1 MKNLICTVLCLAL
14 LCCAALPA
22 VAEEQTPLT
31 AAQVI
36 AQLKS
41 NDAVGEL
48 WFPVMREG
56 FAFNE
61 LEIGAD
67 GSYRFLTKPTDI
79 TAPNEAP
86 HGWTLVQAA
95 FVTAYNTDARFSPYQ
110 TALRKAGAAN
120 SLSLSDEAADL
131 LVYERSG
138 VQYIDPNPAPAK
150 RRSISYTYYGI
161 VGSEAWP
168 NCKASGWAY
177 GRWKDGDVV
186 TGSMVEVLVP
196 VSKQYL
202 LSIALMA
209 IGDTTDDGL
218 PRRED
223 GTVDFVAFFMQHL
236 DFRFTTLGDADLNGQ
251 VNAVDGL
258 LTLKHAVQKADITDE
273 LAFALADWDDDGAL
287 DAGDALHTLQK
298 AVGKAR

>member
-1 MKNLICTVLCLAL
+1 MKNLICTVLCLTL
-14 LCCAALPA
+14 LCGAALPA

-31 AAQVI
+31 AAQVVT
-36 AQLKS
+36 QLKS

-138 VQYIDPNPAPAK
+138 VQYIDPNPAK
-150 RRSISYTYYGI
+150 KLRFSYLYYGI
-161 VGSEAWP
+161 AGSEAWP
-168 NCKASGWAY
+168 DCKVAGWQLSQ
-177 GRWKDGDVV
+177 WKDGDVLA
-186 TGSMVEVLVP
+186 GNMLEVLVP

-223 GTVDFVAFFMQHL
+223 GTVDFGSSIIIRFVFLILFLKQFTQHPL
-236 DFRFTTLGDADLNGQ
+236 DVVDAS
-251 VNAVDGL
+251 
-258 LTLKHAVQKADITDE
+258 
-273 LAFALADWDDDGAL
+273 
-287 DAGDALHTLQK
+287 
-298 AVGKAR
+298 GKEAEGER

>member
-14 LCCAALPA
+14 LCGAALPA
-22 VAEEQTPLT
+22 AAEEQTPLT

-79 TAPNEAP
+79 TAPNKAP
-86 HGWTLVQAA
+86 YGLTLVQAA

-131 LVYERSG
+131 LVYEQST

-150 RRSISYTYYGI
+150 RRSISYRYYGI
-161 VGSEAWP
+161 AGSEAWP
-168 NCKASGWAY
+168 NCKVSGWEYAQ
-177 GRWKDGDVV
+177 WINGDVLG
-186 TGSMVEVLVP
+186 GSMLEVLVP

-202 LSIALMA
+202 LSLTLTV
-209 IGDTTDDGL
+209 IGDTSYDGL

-223 GTVDFVAFFMQHL
+223 GTVDFVAFFMQQL
-236 DFRFTTLGDADLNGQ
+236 DFRYVTTGDADLNGQ

-258 LTLKHAVQKADITDE
+258 LTLKHAAQKAEITDE
-273 LAFALADWDDDGAL
+273 LAFALADWNDDGAL
-287 DAGDALHTLQK
+287 DATDALHTLLK